1 MGQVIYLQK
10 NQTNTK
16 NKPYALFLHLI
27 IIEGLGGTFSVF
39 LGF

>member
-1 MGQVIYLQK
+1 MGAGDISYKKK

-27 IIEGLGGTFSVF
+27 IIEGLGGTF
-39 LGF
+39 